1 MSADNALWTL
11 LTAKLRTNQ
20 LVLPT
25 LPEIAV
31 RVRQAAD
38 DPDINLHAMSEVI
51 ARDPALAARMLKV
64 ANSAFL
70 GRTMKVNS
78 LNQAVTR
85 IGLSQ
90 VKNIATAMALEQ
102 LFVSQHPLVA
112 QCMATV
118 WQQTI
123 EVTCLS
129 MALLRALHQQH
140 HAMHLSMDTLT
151 LASLIHQIGVLP
163 ILAEAEKYPQVFA
176 EPGYLNHAVRDLA
189 APIGVEILAT
199 WGFASLFVD
208 VTQHWS
214 AGQIEATELT
224 YTDLV
229 RLGAIGRQTFPHPQ
243 LVPVLLQ
250 HYLSTGVISKANFA
264 QLPEIQQLY
273 QDAKAVFA

>member
-11 LTAKLRTNQ
+11 LTTKIRTNQ

-51 ARDPALAARMLKV
+51 ALDPALSARMLKV

-70 GRTMKVNS
+70 GRTIKVNT

-85 IGLSQ
+85 IGLNQ

-102 LFVSQHPLVA
+102 LFVSQNPLVS
-112 QCMATV
+112 QLMTTV

-129 MALLRALHQQH
+129 MALLRLLHQQH
-140 HAMHLSMDTLT
+140 QAMHLSMDTLT
-151 LASLIHQIGVLP
+151 LAALIHQIGVLP

-176 EPGYLNHAVRDLA
+176 EPGYLNHAVRDFA
-189 APIGVEILAT
+189 APIGVEILAS
-199 WGFASLFVD
+199 WGFASIFVD

-214 AGQIEATELT
+214 DGVLESSALS

-229 RLGAIGRQTFPHPQ
+229 RLGAIGRQTFPQIQ
-243 LVPVLLQ
+243 LQSALLQ
-250 HYLSTGVISKANFA
+250 HYQSIGVISKSGFA
-264 QLPEIQQLY
+264 QLPEVQQLY
-273 QDAKAVFA
+273 QDARAVFA

>member
-1 MSADNALWTL
+1 MSADNALLTL
-11 LTAKLRTNQ
+11 LTEKLRSNL

-70 GRTMKVNS
+70 GRTIKVNS

-102 LFVSQHPLVA
+102 LFVSQHPLVS
-112 QCMATV
+112 QYMGKV

-123 EVTCLS
+123 EVTCIA
-129 MALLRALHQQH
+129 MAVLRFLHKQHQAL
-140 HAMHLSMDTLT
+140 HLSMDTLT
-151 LASLIHQIGVLP
+151 LAALIHQIGVLP
-163 ILAEAEKYPQVFA
+163 ILTEAEKYPQVFA
-176 EPGYLNHAVRDLA
+176 EPGYLNHAIRDFA
-189 APIGVEILAT
+189 RPISIEILTNWA
-199 WGFASLFVD
+199 FAEIFIAVAG
-208 VTQHWS
+208 HWADS
-214 AGQIEATELT
+214 VSQQGELT
-224 YTDLV
+224 YMDLV
-229 RLGAIGRQTFPHPQ
+229 RLGALGCKTFPDAQHMAMA
-243 LVPVLLQ
+243 LQ
-250 HYLSTGVISKANFA
+250 HYVAMAVIPTADFT
-264 QLPEIQQLY
+264 QLPAIQQLY
-273 QDAKAVFA
+273 EEAKAVFV

>member
-11 LTAKLRTNQ
+11 LTEKLRTNQ

-31 RVRQAAD
+31 RVRQAAE
-38 DPDINLHAMSEVI
+38 DPDINLHAMSDVI

-70 GRTMKVNS
+70 GRTIKVNS
-78 LNQAVTR
+78 LSQAVTR

-102 LFVSQHPLVA
+102 LFVSQHPLVS
-112 QCMATV
+112 QWMATV

-140 HAMHLSMDTLT
+140 QAMHLSMDTLT
-151 LASLIHQIGVLP
+151 LAALIHQIGVLP

-176 EPGYLNHAVRDLA
+176 EPGYLNHAVQDLA
-189 APIGVEILAT
+189 APIGTEILAN
-199 WGFASLFVD
+199 WGFASLFAD
-208 VTQHWS
+208 VAQHWS
-214 AGQIEATELT
+214 DGELGQANLS

-229 RLGAIGRQTFPHPQ
+229 RLGAIGRQTFPLPQ
-243 LVPVLLQ
+243 LVPALLQ
-250 HYLSTGVISKANFA
+250 HYQTVGAVSKAGFA

>member
-70 GRTMKVNS
+70 GRTIKVNS

-102 LFVSQHPLVA
+102 LFVSQHPSVA
-112 QCMATV
+112 QWMSTV
-118 WQQTI
+118 WLQTI

-129 MALLRALHQQH
+129 MALLRSLHQQH
-140 HAMHLSMDTLT
+140 RAMHLSMDTLT
-151 LASLIHQIGVLP
+151 LAALIHQIGVLP

-176 EPGYLNHAVRDLA
+176 EQGYLNHAIRDLA
-189 APIGVEILAT
+189 APIGEEILVS
-199 WGFASLFVD
+199 WGFADMFVD
-208 VTQHWS
+208 VTRHWS
-214 AGQIEATELT
+214 DGQVDKANIT

-229 RLGAIGRQTFPHPQ
+229 RLGAVGCQTFPNAQ
-243 LVPVLLQ
+243 LLPELLQ
-250 HYLSTGVISKANFA
+250 HYQAIGTISKAGFA

>member
-11 LTAKLRTNQ
+11 LTEKLRNNL

-38 DPDINLHAMSEVI
+38 DPDINLHAMAEVI

-70 GRTMKVNS
+70 GRTTKVNS

-102 LFVSQHPLVA
+102 LFVSQHPLVSQA
-112 QCMATV
+112 MLRL

-123 EVTCLS
+123 DVTCLA
-129 MALLRALHQQH
+129 MAILRLQHQQH
-140 HAMHLSMDTLT
+140 KALELSMDTLT
-151 LASLIHQIGVLP
+151 LAALVHQIGILP
-163 ILAEAEKYPQVFA
+163 ILSEAEKYPQVFA
-176 EPGYLNHAVRDLA
+176 DPEYLNHAIRDLA
-189 APIGVEILAT
+189 APIGVEILRS
-199 WGFASLFVD
+199 WGFADLFVD
-208 VTQHWS
+208 VVRGWS
-214 AGQIEATELT
+214 GAEITTPTT

-229 RLGAIGRQTFPHPQ
+229 RLAALGSDTYPQ
-243 LVPVLLQ
+243 PQASIHLLQ
-250 HYLSTGVISKANFA
+250 QYQQLGIVNTTSFA
-264 QLPEIQQLY
+264 SSAEVGALY